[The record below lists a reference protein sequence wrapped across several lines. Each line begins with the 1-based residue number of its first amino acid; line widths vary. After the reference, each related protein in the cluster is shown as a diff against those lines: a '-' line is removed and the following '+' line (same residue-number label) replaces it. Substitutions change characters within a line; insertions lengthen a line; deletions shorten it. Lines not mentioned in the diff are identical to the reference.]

1 MDTTEGHREE
11 STNEKN
17 HKSIDVPFH
26 IGGLCGTSGMVGIE
40 FEGSIG

>member
-1 MDTTEGHREE
+1 MAEHREE
-11 STNEKN
+11 NTNEKN
-17 HKSIDVPFH
+17 NEPIDVPFH